1 MIQPKNNENLVTELL
16 AYMELD
22 KKAQVLIN
30 ADAS

>member
-16 AYMELD
+16 AYMGLD